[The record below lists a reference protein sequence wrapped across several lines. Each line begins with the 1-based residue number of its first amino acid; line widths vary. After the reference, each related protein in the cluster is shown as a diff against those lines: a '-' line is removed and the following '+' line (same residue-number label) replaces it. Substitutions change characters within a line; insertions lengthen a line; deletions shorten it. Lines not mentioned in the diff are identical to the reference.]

1 MILLILIIV
10 TLLYSIIKLIEKSS
24 ITNIISICVVMC
36 AIFSSSF
43 IFGNPVKRR
52 VYDCKLIGI
61 QKIINHKFKT
71 KKLVTRTV
79 TITTTNYTVKVK

>member
-10 TLLYSIIKLIEKSS
+10 TLLYSIIKLIQKVSV
-24 ITNIISICVVMC
+24 TNIIIGCSVVTLL
-36 AIFSSSF
+36 FSSSF
-43 IFGNPVKRR
+43 LFANPVKKR

-61 QKIINHKFKT
+61 QKIINHKFKQ
-71 KKLVTRTV
+71 KQIVTRTI